1 MTHDH
6 EEGMPAGG
14 HREGNARA
22 RPGRTSR
29 DGVQVKLLEVV
40 VLVGGVAAEQRLAPT
55 GADGGDEPVAA
66 ARDGDSGDVR
76 PEGDAPQVG
85 RGRPGDASRDDLA
98 IGAVYDPAV
107 LLRPELVVRRDVGP
121 AVDAPELA
129 WGARG
134 AGGVNR
140 LAIRAERGQLPCVR
154 VIVIAEFRQGLPGL
168 HVHSIGLAGYV
179 ADEHPLAVTGDV
191 KAVGHGGRRGRVRPV
206 ELGVVRVTGEVVD
219 VDELRVTGLV
229 SLHRAVVVDSVG
241 GPWLLRLPD
250 YLSGADV
257 DLVQSTVALAVSGT
271 VHRDQP
277 LLIRSEGQRV
287 RLTALG

>member
-1 MTHDH
+1 M
-6 EEGMPAGG
+6 
-14 HREGNARA
+14 
-22 RPGRTSR
+22 
-29 DGVQVKLLEVV
+29 
-40 VLVGGVAAEQRLAPT
+40 
-55 GADGGDEPVAA
+55 
-66 ARDGDSGDVR
+66 
-76 PEGDAPQVG
+76 
-85 RGRPGDASRDDLA
+85 
-98 IGAVYDPAV
+98 
-107 LLRPELVVRRDVGP
+107 
-121 AVDAPELA
+121 
-129 WGARG
+129 
-134 AGGVNR
+134 
-140 LAIRAERGQLPCVR
+140 
-154 VIVIAEFRQGLPGL
+154 IAEFRQGLPGL
-168 HVHSIGLAGYV
+168 HVHDIGLAGYV

-257 DLVQSTVALAVSGT
+257 ELVQSTVALAVSGT

-287 RLTALG
+287 RLTALGHRDSDQVLAGLRVEEVDVRLVVGPARGRDERAVRAEERIRHGAAHWRGERGYLGRPAKDHGRVRARRRLGLPAARQQDARSDAARQDDRRPGHSRDDCRLTLALAARPRGA